1 MMHQMKK
8 QHHAEQKQLEPPS
21 AQSSG
26 KPCVAAK
33 VPNERQT
40 KARRQATGP
49 AEAVHDANEKQL
61 AADAGRNLRG
71 VAPRQVEPGARVY
84 SE

>member
-40 KARRQATGP
+40 KARRQATEP
-49 AEAVHDANEKQL
+49 AEAVHEENEKQL

-71 VAPRQVEPGARVY
+71 VAPRQVEPGAEVC
-84 SE
+84 